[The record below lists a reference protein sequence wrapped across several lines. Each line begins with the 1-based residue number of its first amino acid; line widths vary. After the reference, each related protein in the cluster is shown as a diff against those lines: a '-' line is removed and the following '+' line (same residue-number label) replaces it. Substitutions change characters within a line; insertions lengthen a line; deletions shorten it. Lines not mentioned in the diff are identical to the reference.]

1 MARSTRVTCVFCG
14 ERKLE
19 VTAPVIPRW
28 ARERLGVDADVTRE
42 VTSSGPKR
50 SDPDLTV
57 ALRRTVCQDCDSGW
71 MHTLEDKVSP
81 FLGPMLVHE
90 GIVDLGREQQRDLAR
105 WAVTNVLLLAL
116 SMRQQH
122 PHRRITTWYKP
133 SEPELAWLYAKDAP
147 PPHSRVWLG
156 AFDAQH
162 KILMTTRAKLLSAV
176 EAAEGAGFLPA
187 HVSTVTIGYVLLQV
201 YSIDYVAA
209 DARSLPAFD
218 GSPPQPFVRALPRIW
233 PTVRQNVRWPP
244 GRYISENVLVQA
256 ALWARSFT

>member
-14 ERKLE
+14 ERKPE

-28 ARERLGVDADVTRE
+28 ARERLGVSADVTRE

-81 FLGPMLVHE
+81 FLGPMLVH
-90 GIVDLGREQQRDLAR
+90 
-105 WAVTNVLLLAL
+105 
-116 SMRQQH
+116 
-122 PHRRITTWYKP
+122 
-133 SEPELAWLYAKDAP
+133 ELAWLYAKDAP

>member
-1 MARSTRVTCVFCG
+1 
-14 ERKLE
+14 
-19 VTAPVIPRW
+19 
-28 ARERLGVDADVTRE
+28 
-42 VTSSGPKR
+42 
-50 SDPDLTV
+50 
-57 ALRRTVCQDCDSGW
+57 
-71 MHTLEDKVSP
+71 
-81 FLGPMLVHE
+81 MLVHE

-105 WAVTNVLLLAL
+105 WAVMKVLLLAL

-218 GSPPQPFVRALPRIW
+218 GRPPQPFVRALPRIW